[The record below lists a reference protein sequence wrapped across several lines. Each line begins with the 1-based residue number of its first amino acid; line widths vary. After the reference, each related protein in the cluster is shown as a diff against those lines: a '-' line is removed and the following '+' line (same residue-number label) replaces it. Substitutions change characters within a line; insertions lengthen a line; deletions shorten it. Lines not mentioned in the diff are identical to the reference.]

1 MKGSYPTLKLDAS
14 LGSLC
19 SLEAWNLENY
29 LWFTM
34 HTQSLD
40 GVPASPFNPKSPSP
54 QIQIQN
60 GDFPLQTEK
69 LRNLF

>member
-1 MKGSYPTLKLDAS
+1 MKLDGS

-29 LWFTM
+29 LWSTM
-34 HTQSLD
+34 HTQFLD
-40 GVPASPFNPKSPSP
+40 GVPATPFNPKSPPSP

-60 GDFPLQTEK
+60 DNFPLQTENVG
-69 LRNLF
+69 NLF